1 MGAIPNNPQEVW
13 IGRKHE
19 ESNCNKN
26 WVAFCIGL
34 VYTADISPSMSFV
47 GQPRL
52 TEDPS
57 GAGGTQRTFKNG
69 SFPWAKPSLSK
80 TMSTS
85 TAVLLK
91 LPTKLKP

>member
-1 MGAIPNNPQEVW
+1 MPFQTIPKRY
-13 IGRKHE
+13 GLA
-19 ESNCNKN
+19 ESMRRATCNKN

-34 VYTADISPSMSFV
+34 VYPADISPSMSFV

-85 TAVLLK
+85 AAVLLK